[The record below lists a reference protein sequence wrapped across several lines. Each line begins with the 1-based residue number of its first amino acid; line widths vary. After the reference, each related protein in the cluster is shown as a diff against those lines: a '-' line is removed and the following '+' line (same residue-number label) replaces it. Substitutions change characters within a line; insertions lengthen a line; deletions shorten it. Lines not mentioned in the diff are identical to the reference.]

1 MARTIPG
8 YPESTELVT
17 VPVAAL
23 EWDGPDAEVV
33 AVKVT
38 SEIGSGL
45 PSQVAGASDMVA
57 ATGSVTV
64 RMGKDLVSTGLHLPW
79 EDDAPRV
86 RLGADVAVHMG
97 YEHGGQKALGRVL
110 TGVVDS
116 EPSSDVTQ
124 REMSFDLVDRIDA
137 FNRPISLPPL
147 NYKHPP
153 KEYGGPFMFIGLHP
167 TYVTNVIARHCG
179 FYSTPPM
186 DLTTVFSAPTVG
198 SLWPEVGTIIEADRS
213 WGAYVSPA
221 WGSGPWG
228 LGLRDG
234 VAHYTPTPSTGTH
247 THLNGSPAYLTYLS
261 APHSTSQ
268 EYSRLDGMWEGY
280 RLRLSHDTGK
290 AYLRIID
297 PATGVTLS
305 GISMD
310 LPAGSADGFQ
320 LSARLWA
327 NGNATLRVNDT
338 TTTGTLTVP
347 ETMRTKSMIGVLIEA
362 SATTGVMAGAQI
374 GFHATRDPH
383 DWERTAIIETNPTDV
398 WSGMPALIQRNCL
411 DLLKEQAGAELAGMW
426 LDDQGRFRYRS
437 LERLLSEPV
446 SETLT
451 LDHMLALKHTRTRQS
466 SRRSVRLIY
475 SRPYANRS
483 RHYGALAWQG
493 SGQTL
498 GQGEELD
505 EIIHP
510 KADEDWI
517 NVSPMFKLPMGAV
530 NEPPSG
536 DMVNRWM
543 AGRGSFTAG
552 VTVVDN
558 DRASPANPS
567 WYDAGVN
574 YMDDQSY
581 RVLVRRV
588 ESSWQAGADL
598 LLSSPDWS
606 TWPLDARAVD
616 TPVVRAMVV
625 QTWQE
630 FSVMQ
635 TASGNPFQSE
645 WEHNAGFWVQSDAVA
660 QRLTDHMARS
670 TKGDTYVLQDVPVIP
685 DDRRQLADVIN
696 VRVGT
701 KTLRCLRI
709 KKDDEYQA
717 DPTKRTQT
725 LALQVIEIQE
735 AN

>member
-8 YPESTELVT
+8 YPDPNVLLTD
-17 VPVAAL
+17 PVAAL
-23 EWDGPDAEVV
+23 EWDGPDADVV
-33 AVKVT
+33 AMRVV

-45 PSQVAGASDMVA
+45 PAQVVGGSDMVA
-57 ATGSVTV
+57 ADGSVTV
-64 RMGKDLVSTGLHLPW
+64 KLSKDAVSTGLHLPW
-79 EDDAPRV
+79 EDDKPRV
-86 RLGADVAVHMG
+86 RLGSDVQASMG
-97 YEHGGQKALGRVL
+97 YAHTGAPALGRVL
-110 TGVVDS
+110 TGVVNS
-116 EPSSDVTQ
+116 EPSTDVTQ
-124 REMSFDLVDRIDA
+124 REVSFDLVDRLNA

-147 NYKHPP
+147 NFKHPP
-153 KEYGGPFMFIGLHP
+153 HVYGGPFMFIGLHP
-167 TYVTNVIARHCG
+167 TYVTNTIARHCG

-186 DLTTVFSAPTVG
+186 DMTTVFSAPTVG

-213 WGAYVSPA
+213 WGAFVSPS

-234 VAHYTPTPSTGTH
+234 VAQYTPTPTTGTH

-280 RLRLSHDTGK
+280 RLRLSHDTGR
-290 AYLRIID
+290 AYLRIIN
-297 PATGVTLS
+297 PATGETLS
-305 GISMD
+305 GISLD
-310 LPAGSADGFQ
+310 LPAGSDDGFQ

-327 NGNATLRVNDT
+327 NGDATLRVNDAA
-338 TTTGTLTVP
+338 TTGTLTVP
-347 ETMRTKSMIGVLIEA
+347 AIMRTNSMIGALIEA

-398 WSGMPALIQRNCL
+398 WSGMPALVKRNCL

-426 LDDQGRFRYRS
+426 LDDLGRFRYRS
-437 LERLLSEPV
+437 LERMLSEPV

-466 SRRSVRLIY
+466 SRRSVRLVY

-483 RHYGALAWQG
+483 RHYGALAKQLNG
-493 SGQTL
+493 GTL
-498 GQGEELD
+498 GPGEELD

-510 KADEDWI
+510 ESGVDWI
-517 NVSPMFKLPMGAV
+517 NVSPMYKLPMGAV
-530 NEPPSG
+530 NEPPTG
-536 DMVNRWM
+536 DMVTRWM

-558 DRASPANPS
+558 ERASPANPS

-581 RVLVRRV
+581 RVVVRRV
-588 ESSWQAGADL
+588 EPWADDAEL

-616 TPVVRAMVV
+616 TPVVRAMLV

-645 WEHNAGFWVQSDAVA
+645 WVHDAGFWVQSDAVA
-660 QRLTDHMARS
+660 QRITDHMARATS
-670 TKGDTYVLQDVPVIP
+670 GDTYVLQDIPVIP
-685 DDRRQLADVIN
+685 DDRRQLADVIH
-696 VRVGT
+696 VQVGS
-701 KTLRCLRI
+701 KKLRCLRV

-717 DPTKRTQT
+717 APTRRTQT
-725 LALQVIEIQE
+725 LTLQVIDIEE